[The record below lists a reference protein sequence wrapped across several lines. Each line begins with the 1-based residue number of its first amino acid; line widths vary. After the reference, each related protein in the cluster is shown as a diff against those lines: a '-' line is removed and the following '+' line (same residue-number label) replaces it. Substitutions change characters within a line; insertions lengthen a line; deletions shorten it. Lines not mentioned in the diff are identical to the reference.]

1 LHALHLHALTG
12 REQVRQV
19 DSEREALA
27 REPPTSPGVR
37 VQPDGMCYIIFTSGS
52 TGRPKGAVLQHAG
65 VVNYLHCIT
74 ACARCL
80 PPQCYC
86 RKFQA
91 QPLTRVGH
99 ARRKMDLGPRD
110 VFLQKAPVSFDASV
124 QELFNPFACGG
135 VLLLAAPGGEK
146 DTQYLARLCREQR
159 VTCASFV
166 PSQLDVLL
174 QARTLLE

>member
-1 LHALHLHALTG
+1 LLPQRHY
-12 REQVRQV
+12 R
-19 DSEREALA
+19 
-27 REPPTSPGVR
+27 
-37 VQPDGMCYIIFTSGS
+37 
-52 TGRPKGAVLQHAG
+52 VLQ
-65 VVNYLHCIT
+65 
-74 ACARCL
+74 
-80 PPQCYC
+80 
-86 RKFQA
+86 A
-91 QPLTRVGH
+91 QRLTRVGH

-110 VFLQKAPVSFDASV
+110 MFLQKAPVSFDASV